1 MQVERLK
8 ENREKRRAQQAQI
21 LEDQEV
27 TILVAIPDP
36 DPYIQ
41 QYPYIIITVHLG
53 FAKPRPRQPELGV
66 LADDPRLQGAAGVQP
81 PCRRRPHE
89 QPSDHCLH

>member
-1 MQVERLK
+1 MTIIALMVIIAMIVIIVIIIMMIMITMAVMTKYIAFPSHRLIQVERLK

-27 TILVAIPDP
+27 TILDPDPDP

-41 QYPYIIITVHLG
+41 QYPYKIMTALSI
-53 FAKPRPRQPELGV
+53 
-66 LADDPRLQGAAGVQP
+66 
-81 PCRRRPHE
+81 
-89 QPSDHCLH
+89 